1 VDRVLAAGET
11 NDFYLVANNHA
22 MRRKGFAALLERIV
36 LDESYFDRSRLLRG
50 ASRWLGPK
58 GTVTSLHHDETN
70 VLFHQVYGR
79 KQFLLIR
86 PDAIPALEGAR
97 GFYALDDPEHLDPT
111 RRRAWKGVPIAC
123 VVLEPGEAL
132 FIPVGWWHHVRA
144 LDVSIS
150 LSLMCFRRPNKFAW
164 YRPGFAPAHE

>member
-1 VDRVLAAGET
+1 MDRVLAAGET

-50 ASRWLGPK
+50 ASLWLGPK

-79 KQFLLIR
+79 NSFSSSVRTQSQRSRGRADFTRSTILS
-86 PDAIPALEGAR
+86 ASIPRGGAP
-97 GFYALDDPEHLDPT
+97 G
-111 RRRAWKGVPIAC
+111 RA
-123 VVLEPGEAL
+123 
-132 FIPVGWWHHVRA
+132 FRSRA
-144 LDVSIS
+144 SS
-150 LSLMCFRRPNKFAW
+150 
-164 YRPGFAPAHE
+164 